1 MADRDVLDELVRR
14 VGSLEQLLAQQPARP
29 PDLAAVEEA
38 LAEVLRR
45 LESSEDQSSPPQL
58 VEAMRKLDRRL
69 SRLALPDLSQLEALV
84 VALGDHLE
92 ARLDDLTQRLATLS
106 AMVGPQEAAQEGS
119 RWRPT

>member
-1 MADRDVLDELVRR
+1 MADSEVLEELLRR
-14 VGSLEQLLAQQPARP
+14 VGNLEELLAQTARP

-45 LESSEDQSSPPQL
+45 LAAGEEKSSPPQL
-58 VEAMRKLDRRL
+58 AEAVRKLDRRL

-92 ARLDDLTQRLATLS
+92 ARLDDLTQRVAALS
-106 AMVGPQEAAQEGS
+106 AVVLPEAAPQEG
-119 RWRPT
+119 RYR